1 VPREEDSTKWLLDS
15 VVGVV
20 TPYVALSTLV
30 YGFSGYLT
38 AAPKLEYFSK
48 TPLAWVVLAAAF
60 SLDVGLWFNTG
71 GWKARR
77 LESRLKRSLELG
89 GA

>member
-1 VPREEDSTKWLLDS
+1 MDS

-20 TPYVALSTLV
+20 TPYVALSALV
-30 YGFSGYLT
+30 YGFSDYLT
-38 AAPKLEYFSK
+38 AAPKLEYFSR

-60 SLDVGLWFNTG
+60 SLDVALWFKTG
-71 GWKARR
+71 GWKASR
-77 LESRLKRSLELG
+77 LQSRLKLTLGLG